1 MPVPIPKRFRSRTGF
16 STHNKTASS
25 RLIETIAMGKTGTSQ
40 RKTNYRRGL
49 IHDAAQGAVRWCFRM
64 MFLVF
69 WRVRV
74 HGLAKFPE
82 SGPLLLLTN
91 HQSNL
96 DPMALGVVSPLPI
109 NYLAKRSL
117 FKIWPVGWFLLWND
131 CIPIDRE
138 SNAIGGMKE
147 TLKRLKR
154 REAVLVFPEGSRSR
168 DGDLQPIKPGF
179 CMLARKTKSTLLP
192 MAIDG
197 GWQAFPPGAF
207 VLRPGNLQVVVG
219 DPIEFSQYQSLTND
233 ELCALVGKRT
243 AALYAEA
250 KRRHVNSQII
260 PSRKKSPPR

>member
-1 MPVPIPKRFRSRTGF
+1 MQR
-16 STHNKTASS
+16 NTARS
-25 RLIETIAMGKTGTSQ
+25 RLIQTTAMGKPTTSQ

-49 IHDAAQGAVRWCFRM
+49 IRDAAQGVVRWCFRM
-64 MFLVF
+64 LFLIL

-74 HGLAKFPE
+74 HGLEKFPD
-82 SGPLLLLTN
+82 SGPLLLLSN

-117 FKIWPVGWFLLWND
+117 LKIWLVGWFLAWND
-131 CIPIDRE
+131 CIAIDRE
-138 SNAIGGMKE
+138 SNAIAGMKE

-154 REAVLVFPEGSRSR
+154 REAVLVFPEGARSR

-179 CMLARKTKSTLLP
+179 CMLAQRTKSTLLP
-192 MAIDG
+192 IALDG

-207 VLRPGNLQVVVG
+207 VPRLGNLQVVVG

-233 ELCALVGKRT
+233 ELCDLVGERT

-250 KRRHVNSQII
+250 KRRCANSRII
-260 PSRKKSPPR
+260 SSHRKSPPR